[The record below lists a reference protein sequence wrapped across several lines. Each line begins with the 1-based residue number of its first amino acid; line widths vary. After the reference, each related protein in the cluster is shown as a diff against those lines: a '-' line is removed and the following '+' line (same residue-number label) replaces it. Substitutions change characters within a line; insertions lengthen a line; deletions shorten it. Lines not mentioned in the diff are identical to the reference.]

1 MKKYTFLLIILS
13 LATLLEPAMA
23 QSRRP
28 RYKRNIPIWYR
39 SRFYTTV
46 GGGIGSAN
54 YFGDITPAPSFAST
68 DIKFTRSS
76 LTGFVTHK
84 FTPRITGRAALAWH
98 RLKGD
103 DFVSANPSKDQAIGR
118 YIRNLHFRND
128 VIELSGVAMFDFI
141 ENNSPFFKRPT
152 WSPYGFIGL
161 GVIYSNPMA
170 RTPVEEGA
178 KWVSLRPLHTE
189 GRSYSPVQVVIPAG
203 VGVRYKLSQRIDLG
217 FEVGYRFTFTDYLDD
232 VSGKYVDPSKLGG
245 AGSLAARMANRTLEP
260 TAADAGK
267 SREQGLRNIAV
278 SNYGC
283 TSCDQAS
290 YDPFNSAASV
300 LGKPK
305 EGTIRGAGKGNDWY
319 LVTNFHIS
327 YILVN
332 VVQRP
337 RFR

>member
-1 MKKYTFLLIILS
+1 MKKYTFLLIVLC
-13 LATLLEPAMA
+13 LATFLEPAMA
-23 QSRRP
+23 QRRRP
-28 RYKRNIPIWYR
+28 KYKRNIPIWYR

-46 GGGIGSAN
+46 GGGFGSAN
-54 YFGDITPAPSFAST
+54 YFGDITPGTSLFST
-68 DIKFTRSS
+68 DIKFTRLGFS
-76 LTGFVTHK
+76 GFVTHK
-84 FTPRITGRAALAWH
+84 FTPRLTGRAALAWQ

-103 DFVSANPSKDQAIGR
+103 DFESANPNEKQAIGR

-128 VIELSGVAMFDFI
+128 VIELTGVAMFDLF
-141 ENNSPFFKRPT
+141 ESNSPFFKRLQ
-152 WSPYGFIGL
+152 WAPYGFIGL
-161 GVIYSNPMA
+161 GVIYSNPKA
-170 RTPVEEGA
+170 RTPVESGA
-178 KWVSLRPLHTE
+178 NWIALRPLHTE
-189 GRSYSPVQVVIPAG
+189 GRSYSPIQLVIPIG

-217 FEVGYRFTFTDYLDD
+217 FEFGYRFTFTDYLDD

-245 AGSLAARMANRTLEP
+245 PNSLAARMANRVLEK

-278 SNYGC
+278 NSGC
-283 TSCDQAS
+283 ASCEQAS
-290 YDPFNSAASV
+290 YNPFNPATSV

>member
-1 MKKYTFLLIILS
+1 MKKYTFLLTVLC

-23 QSRRP
+23 QRRKP

-46 GGGIGSAN
+46 GGGFGSAN
-54 YFGDITPAPSFAST
+54 YFGDITPAPSFIST
-68 DIKFTRSS
+68 DIKFTRLGFS
-76 LTGFVTHK
+76 GFVTHK
-84 FTPRITGRAALAWH
+84 FTPRLTGRAALAWQ

-103 DFVSANPSKDQAIGR
+103 DFVSANPNEKQAIGR

-128 VIELSGVAMFDFI
+128 VIELSGVAMFNLF

-161 GVIYSNPMA
+161 GIIYSNPMA
-170 RTPVEEGA
+170 RTPVQDGA
-178 KWVSLRPLHTE
+178 KWIALRPLHTE
-189 GRSYSPVQVVIPAG
+189 GRSYSPITLVIPFG
-203 VGVRYKLSQRIDLG
+203 VGVSYKLNQRIDLG
-217 FEVGYRFTFTDYLDD
+217 FELGYRFTFTDYLDD
-232 VSGKYVDPSKLGG
+232 VSGKYVDPNKIGG
-245 AGSLAARMANRTLEP
+245 PSSLAARMANRSLER

-267 SREQGLRNIAV
+267 SRAQGLRNIAV
-278 SNYGC
+278 NDYGC
-283 TSCDQAS
+283 TSCDQPS
-290 YDPFNSAASV
+290 YDPFNPATSV

-305 EGTIRGAGKGNDWY
+305 EGTIRGTGKGNDWY